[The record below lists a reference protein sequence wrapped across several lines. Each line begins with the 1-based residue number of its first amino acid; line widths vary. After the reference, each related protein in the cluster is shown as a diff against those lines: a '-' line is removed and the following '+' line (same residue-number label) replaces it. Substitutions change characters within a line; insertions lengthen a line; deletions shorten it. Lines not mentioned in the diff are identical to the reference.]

1 MIKKSLFALAALLGL
16 AVACVEKTPEYE
28 QIVATYYLSTNNT
41 EVISLAANRGK
52 DVNLNVKTRELTGG
66 EANLTFTLKVD
77 MEKVETYNAE
87 NQTEYVAMPTEAYTL
102 NKAEIMVP
110 RFNTGSTTVKVT
122 VKAKGL
128 EAGKI
133 YILPVSIDSVKGG
146 NYKLDETAQT
156 VYILLELL
164 ADDGSGDSGDNGNTS
179 GGAYEFM
186 QGVYDE
192 KLEPAPASKVPDL
205 TIKTVDDMKSLKALI
220 AGGESKYVL
229 LGNDIDMSS
238 VTDWKP
244 LNEDGNAG
252 YIEFNGNGHTIK
264 NFKCSNGS
272 FRSFFGIMSGRV
284 YNVTFENPIIDAKAG
299 LGTDASSQPCAVI
312 AGYGGNKNNM
322 ISAYVYDVK
331 IKNAKISANKA
342 GGCAGII
349 GAAVNAMVKRCSFD
363 GTIVNEGSGRRTGGI
378 VGYHNVQADGA
389 FLRIED
395 CISSGSVTASQNI
408 GGILGQTQYQN
419 LQYSVK
425 ASVVMNC
432 ISTMTV
438 VGRNSG
444 GIVGGA
450 AYGGT
455 YPDTFDDTGKSV
467 RDMIVKCIA
476 WNDKIDATTTT
487 NGNYSSAA
495 VVGYCNIY
503 QYFYDCYRKS
513 DMTFIC
519 PVAASADNSTTY
531 EIEPVDQPNSGGD
544 VKTLYDGTQMDESS
558 PLYGWK
564 HGFPYH
570 GKAATNASATA
581 KTLGWD
587 ETVWD
592 LSGAVPSLK

>member
-28 QIVATYYLSTNNT
+28 QIVATYYLSTNST
-41 EVISLAANRGK
+41 EVISLAENRGK

-77 MEKVETYNAE
+77 MEKVATYNAE

-156 VYILLELL
+156 VYILLEQL
-164 ADDGSGDSGDNGNTS
+164 ADDGSGDSGDSGNTS

-192 KLEPAPASKVPDL
+192 KLEPAPASKVADL
-205 TIKTVDDMKSLKALI
+205 VIKTADDMKQLKGMI
-220 AGGESKYVL
+220 AGGESKYVV

-244 LNEDGNAG
+244 LNEDGAAG
-252 YIEFNGNGHTIK
+252 AIEFNGSGYTIK
-264 NFKCSNGS
+264 NFKCTQGS
-272 FRSFFGIMSGRV
+272 YRSFFGIMNGRV
-284 YNVTFENPIIDAKAG
+284 YNVTFENPEVDGTAG
-299 LGTDASSQPCAVI
+299 NGSQPCAII
-312 AGYGGNKNNM
+312 AAYGGHRTGTTT
-322 ISAYVYDVK
+322 YVYDVK
-331 IKNAKISANKA
+331 VKGAKLTGKA
-342 GGCAGII
+342 GGCGGII
-349 GAAVNAMVKRCSFD
+349 GVAVNAMVKRCSFD
-363 GTIVNEGSGRRTGGI
+363 GTINNDGRRAGGI
-378 VGYHNVQADGA
+378 VGYHNLDGTTGYGVQG

-395 CISSGSVTASQNI
+395 CISSGSLTSGQNI

-419 LQYSVK
+419 LQHTAR
-425 ASVVMNC
+425 ASVLMNC
-432 ISTMTV
+432 ISTMTL
-438 VGRNSG
+438 VGRNAG

-455 YPDTFDDTGKSV
+455 YPDVFDDTGKSV

-476 WNDKIDATTTT
+476 WNDKIDATSTT
-487 NGNYSSAA
+487 NGNYSSGA

-519 PVAASADNSTTY
+519 PVAASADNSATY

-544 VKTLYDGTQMDESS
+544 VKTLYDGTQLDDSS

-564 HGFPYH
+564 HGLPYH

-587 ETVWD
+587 ETIWD
-592 LSGAVPSLK
+592 LTGSVPALK

>member
-16 AVACVEKTPEYE
+16 AVACVDKTPEYE

-77 MEKVETYNAE
+77 MEKVATYNAE

-164 ADDGSGDSGDNGNTS
+164 ADDGSGDSGDSGNTS
-179 GGAYEFM
+179 GSAYEFM

-192 KLEPAPASKVPDL
+192 KLEPAPASKDADL
-205 TIKTVDDMKSLKALI
+205 VIKTADDMKQLKGMI
-220 AGGESKYVL
+220 AGGESKYVV

-244 LNEDGNAG
+244 LNEDGLAG
-252 YIEFNGNGHTIK
+252 AIEFNGNGRTIK

-272 FRSFFGIMSGRV
+272 YRSFFGIMNGRV
-284 YNVTFENPIIDAKAG
+284 YNVTFENPEVDGTAG
-299 LGTDASSQPCAVI
+299 NGSHPCAII
-312 AGYGGNKNNM
+312 AAYGGHR
-322 ISAYVYDVK
+322 SGTTTYVYDVK
-331 IKNAKISANKA
+331 VKGAKITGKA
-342 GGCAGII
+342 GGCGGII
-349 GAAVNAMVKRCSFD
+349 GVAVAAMVKRCSFE
-363 GTIVNEGSGRRTGGI
+363 GTINNDGRRAGGI
-378 VGYHNVQADGA
+378 VGYHNLDGTTGFGVQG

-395 CISSGSVTASQNI
+395 CISSGSLTSGQNI

-419 LQYSVK
+419 LQHTAK

-432 ISTMTV
+432 ISTMTL
-438 VGRNSG
+438 VGRNAG

-455 YPDTFDDTGKSV
+455 YPDVVDDTGKSV

-476 WNDKIDATTTT
+476 WNDKIDATSTT
-487 NGNYSSAA
+487 NGNYSSGA

-519 PVAASADNSTTY
+519 PVAASSDNTATY

-544 VKTLYDGTQMDESS
+544 VKTLYDGTQLDDSS